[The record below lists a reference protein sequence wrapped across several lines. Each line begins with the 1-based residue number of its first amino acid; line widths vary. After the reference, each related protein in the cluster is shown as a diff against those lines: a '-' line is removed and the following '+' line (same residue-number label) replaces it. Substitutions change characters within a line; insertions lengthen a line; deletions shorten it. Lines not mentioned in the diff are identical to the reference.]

1 MRAKLDPPSNPS
13 TDLERTAYPTLSPGL
28 MQELEAI
35 GERRKIEAGGVIFEV
50 GQPDYELVVVLEGTV
65 NVLERHGDR
74 IVASL
79 PAPNFVGELSLL
91 LGQSV
96 FMACE
101 AAEPSLILTI
111 PHDRLKEA
119 LRTNTALADVLLPA
133 FSARRQILIE
143 SGSGGLTLIGERDGA
158 RTNQVRSF
166 LERNRVPFCYV
177 DRSEP
182 DRVARAKEDCDVG
195 DSGLTAIIGHS
206 DVLLEPTVNELAD
219 RLGISARADTKQRF
233 DMVVIGGGPA
243 GLAAAV
249 YGASEGLKTLV
260 VEDTAVG
267 GQASTSSRIENYLG
281 FSTGVSG
288 AELTQQAELQA
299 VKFGAQFAAPR
310 RAVSLSRVDSADNDG
325 DFLVGLND
333 GTKVR
338 SRTVVLANGV
348 QYRRLALE
356 NLEQFEGTGVYYAA
370 TDFEASLCRGADAVI
385 VGGGNS
391 AGQAAMHLA
400 QTAAH
405 VQLVIR
411 REGLAASMSS
421 YLSNR
426 ILNSQ
431 HVTIHKRSEV
441 VELSGKGV
449 LASVSIKNVETGKI
463 EALQARALFPMIGAA
478 PFTEWLGDA
487 IELDERGYVKTGY
500 HGSPYGTSTPGIFA
514 VGDIRSNSVKRV
526 ASAVGEGSVVVSS
539 IHAFLIGKQQAE

>member
-1 MRAKLDPPSNPS
+1 MPAKLDPPSNPS
-13 TDLERTAYPTLSPGL
+13 TDLERTAYPTLSTDL
-28 MQELEAI
+28 MQALEAI
-35 GERRKIEAGGVIFEV
+35 GERRQIDAGGVIFEV
-50 GQPDYELVVVLEGTV
+50 GQPDYDLVVVLEGTV
-65 NVLERHGDR
+65 NVLERHGDQ
-74 IVASL
+74 VVSSL

-111 PHDRLKEA
+111 PHDRLKKA

-143 SGSGGLTLIGERDGA
+143 NGSGGLTLIGERDSA

-166 LERNRVPFCYV
+166 LERNRVPFTYV

-182 DRVARAKEDCDVG
+182 DRVADAKGDCVVG
-195 DSGLTAIIGHS
+195 ESGLAAIIGHS
-206 DVLLEPTVNELAD
+206 DVLLEPTVIELAD
-219 RLGISARADTKQRF
+219 QLGISARADTSRRF

-243 GLAAAV
+243 GLASAV

-260 VEDTAVG
+260 VEDTAIG
-267 GQASTSSRIENYLG
+267 GQAGTSSRIENYLG

-288 AELTQQAELQA
+288 AELTHQGELQA

-310 RAVSLSRVDSADNDG
+310 RAVSLSRMDGADGDG

-333 GTKVR
+333 DTNVR
-338 SRTVVLANGV
+338 ARSIILANGV

-356 NLEQFEGTGVYYAA
+356 NLERFEGAGVYYAA
-370 TDFEASLCRGADAVI
+370 TDFEASLCRGANAVI

-400 QTAAH
+400 QTAVH
-405 VQLVIR
+405 VHLVIR
-411 REGLAASMSS
+411 GNGLAASMSS

-426 ILNSQ
+426 IHTSERI
-431 HVTIHKRSEV
+431 TIHKRSEV
-441 VELSGKGV
+441 IELSGKGS
-449 LASVSIKNVETGKI
+449 LEGVSIKDVETGKI
-463 EALQARALFPMIGAA
+463 HALKAKALFPMIGAV
-478 PFTEWLGDA
+478 PFTDWLDDA
-487 IELDERGYVKTGY
+487 VELDERGYVKTGY
-500 HGSPYGTSTPGIFA
+500 HGFPYATSASGVFA

-539 IHAFLIGKQQAE
+539 VHEFLAGKQPTE